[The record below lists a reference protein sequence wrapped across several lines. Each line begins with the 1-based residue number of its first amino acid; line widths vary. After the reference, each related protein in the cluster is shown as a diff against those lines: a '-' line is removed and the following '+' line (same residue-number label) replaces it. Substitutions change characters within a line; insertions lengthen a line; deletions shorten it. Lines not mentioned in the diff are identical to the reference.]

1 MVPQKFVSDFRP
13 GGRGSGC
20 HFRPAAGTRRGV
32 VQECGFIKD
41 FSGTAQ
47 SSLGFQWRERESEM
61 SHFARP
67 QKSRRVQEMARLGRP
82 FGFTSWSNE
91 ENRDREK

>member
-1 MVPQKFVSDFRP
+1 MLKTKYLVAKIGAD
-13 GGRGSGC
+13 
-20 HFRPAAGTRRGV
+20 
-32 VQECGFIKD
+32 
-41 FSGTAQ
+41 TAENEP
-47 SSLGFQWRERESEM
+47 LKERESEM